1 MKVYR
6 SSAKDCGHCPLRS
19 KCIGKSDF
27 KKIDDTV
34 DKPLYDR
41 MHARQQTTKAKRMK
55 KLRSSTVEPVLGTL
69 INYLNLRRVNTR
81 GIRQANKCMLMAAVA
96 YNLKKLMKFTTPKA
110 QADINALQKRMK
122 DSFSDLIT
130 SIKRYRFLFTPAF

>member
-6 SSAKDCGHCPLRS
+6 SSAKDCDRCPLRS

-34 DKPLYDR
+34 DKALYDR
-41 MHARQQTTKAKRMK
+41 MHARLQTTKAKRMK

-96 YNLKKLMKFTTPKA
+96 YNLKKLLKFTTPKV
-110 QADINALQKRMK
+110 QADIKALQKRMK
-122 DSFSDLIT
+122 GSFSRLLT
-130 SIKRYRFLFTPAF
+130 TIKGYRFLYTPAF